1 MVKYTEEQI
10 KIAVDIAIGDDGL
23 RSKEVVEILKIMDKE
38 KRLYGGTN
46 D

>member
-1 MVKYTEEQI
+1 MVKYTKEEI
-10 KIAVDIAIGDDGL
+10 KEAVDIAIGDDGF